1 MIDWKNKPEGA
12 QRYNERV
19 CRWLKYSN
27 DVVSYYNDS
36 GEWVGYVD
44 QSLSRKRWDNATVE
58 QPPLQLTWDEAPAKA
73 THILQHRETS
83 EQVFAR
89 LNDKIKF
96 MRIDYVASYN
106 MDQWFVVSER
116 PDNTVT
122 VDSTINER
130 GERYGKFNEGAN
142 IMQTLKNVMR
152 ETDGWERLTA
162 SQREA
167 LEMIQHKI
175 GRVLNG
181 DPNYDDNWR
190 DICGYSQLILD
201 ELNGT
206 KR

>member
-1 MIDWKNKPEGA
+1 MIDWENKPEGA
-12 QRYNERV
+12 QRYNKDYSYK
-19 CRWLKYSN
+19 WLKRES
-27 DVVSYYNDS
+27 DIVSYYDS
-36 GEWVGYVD
+36 DIVHSWIDYGDIHEGLDDWN
-44 QSLSRKRWDNATVE
+44 NATPDPSV
-58 QPPLQLTWDEAPAKA
+58 QP
-73 THILQHRETS
+73 ETPS
-83 EQVFAR
+83 
-89 LNDKIKF
+89 
-96 MRIDYVASYN
+96 
-106 MDQWFVVSER
+106 
-116 PDNTVT
+116 T

-130 GERYGKFNEGAN
+130 GERYGKFNDGAD

-152 ETDGWERLTA
+152 ETDGWERLTP